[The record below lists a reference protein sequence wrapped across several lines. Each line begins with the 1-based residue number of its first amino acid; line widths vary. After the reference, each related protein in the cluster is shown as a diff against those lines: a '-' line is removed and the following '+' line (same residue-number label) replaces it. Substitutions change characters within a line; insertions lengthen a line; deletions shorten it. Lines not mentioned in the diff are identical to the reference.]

1 MITRSTGQSTAFF
14 FFPHNY
20 QPSGTGI
27 APILNKNPRVQI
39 QAHHMRKPRASRL
52 PGSFFN
58 ISEFLHAVTGGE
70 CLQIDLKEIVV
81 A

>member
-14 FFPHNY
+14 LFPHNY

-52 PGSFFN
+52 PPRSLGSLPGFF
-58 ISEFLHAVTGGE
+58 
-70 CLQIDLKEIVV
+70 LQRRL
-81 A
+81 